1 MFDKINYDANNSDE
15 GSNLYFKYTESL
27 CRVDLKYCLYL
38 LTLSNIDFTLIE
50 SVIND
55 VETLFSKLLYPHN
68 SISILINYIQ
78 GKLNKILFNNNYK
91 KFIEEKLQ
99 TIINKN
105 KVEVLKP
112 EILQKLSNY
121 YNERCINVWIPL
133 LNKSKDYLEKS
144 IKLMKNEFY
153 TIESGIN
160 LYNIIIE
167 LADVCILLAENRPSQ
182 NPKFVDYN
190 QIVNK
195 INNINKKQQFYDKEN
210 DDLPYVGDELVDDVV
225 KNEKLSWT
233 SERVK
238 QEKLKIKNYLK

>member
-1 MFDKINYDANNSDE
+1 
-15 GSNLYFKYTESL
+15 
-27 CRVDLKYCLYL
+27 
-38 LTLSNIDFTLIE
+38 
-50 SVIND
+50 
-55 VETLFSKLLYPHN
+55 
-68 SISILINYIQ
+68 
-78 GKLNKILFNNNYK
+78 
-91 KFIEEKLQ
+91 
-99 TIINKN
+99 
-105 KVEVLKP
+105 
-112 EILQKLSNY
+112 
-121 YNERCINVWIPL
+121 
-133 LNKSKDYLEKS
+133 
-144 IKLMKNEFY
+144 MKNEFY